1 MKFCDQFTSCDG
13 WTCLYFKED
22 FTLSGPIT
30 LQALVDMEDA
40 ADVRLHGC
48 VHKCWCQQCRPG
60 SDHDELLLRDDV
72 SQSWLASIEATFR
85 AQCEFAPIT
94 MSMPSDLDV
103 FSTSVP
109 KRKLDVMRSR
119 HVKQEA
125 VLAAGPA
132 EVPAAK
138 KNRRDVCV
146 STCLPHRVPFNVGD
160 AHAVQTH
167 ERESF
172 SLDFLREVAPEATI
186 DDAFPSCWAPPPV
199 PLERVSPERGGVIG
213 LLPVSLPPSPR
224 PCRLGRVSPRRRRC
238 PSPEQE
244 GTTLRTAADF
254 E

>member
-22 FTLSGPIT
+22 FTFSGPIT
-30 LQALVDMEDA
+30 LQTLADMEDA

-60 SDHDELLLRDDV
+60 SDDDDDELLLRDDV

-85 AQCEFAPIT
+85 AQCDFAPIT
-94 MSMPSDLDV
+94 MGMPSDLDV
-103 FSTSVP
+103 FSTIVP

-138 KNRRDVCV
+138 KIVVTFVCRHVCRIVCLLMLVMHTRCRHMSANRFRW
-146 STCLPHRVPFNVGD
+146 T
-160 AHAVQTH
+160 
-167 ERESF
+167 
-172 SLDFLREVAPEATI
+172 
-186 DDAFPSCWAPPPV
+186 SCMK
-199 PLERVSPERGGVIG
+199 
-213 LLPVSLPPSPR
+213 
-224 PCRLGRVSPRRRRC
+224 
-238 PSPEQE
+238 
-244 GTTLRTAADF
+244 
-254 E
+254 